1 MRDAQSKPNPKRG
14 SRRLCLCQNIFN
26 FVDIFDFL

>member
-14 SRRLCLCQNIFN
+14 SRRLCQNIFN
-26 FVDIFDFL
+26 FVDIFGFL